1 MQIKRVLV
9 PAEWAGAMQE
19 VEELLDAQERGMRLE
34 TQPLNLSEVQTPLDL
49 HEWVRVKKSQED
61 PADGLDD

>member
-1 MQIKRVLV
+1 
-9 PAEWAGAMQE
+9 MQE